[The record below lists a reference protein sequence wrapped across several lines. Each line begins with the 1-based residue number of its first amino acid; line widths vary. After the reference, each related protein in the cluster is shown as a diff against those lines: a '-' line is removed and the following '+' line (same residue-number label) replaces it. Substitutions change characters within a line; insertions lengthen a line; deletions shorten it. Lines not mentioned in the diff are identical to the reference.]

1 MVNAPS
7 GQMLDTGSGMN
18 SKTLQTDPG
27 HPSVPTYVK
36 VAVVLALVT
45 LLEVVIFFV
54 DFLQGVL
61 IPLLLVLSTGKFIL
75 VAMFY
80 MHLKF
85 ENRLFS
91 GLFVGGLF
99 LAAAMLIALMGL
111 FGVIGGEKGP
121 VIASGSPAESTGVVD
136 LPETTGAELF
146 IQKGCGACHTISDV
160 SGAIG
165 EVGPSL
171 DGIGVRAATRNP
183 GINAEKY
190 IRESIENPSGFVVE
204 GFSPVMPILRG
215 DMTQKEFESIVDY
228 LLTLK

>member
-1 MVNAPS
+1 
-7 GQMLDTGSGMN
+7 MLDTGNGMN
-18 SKTLQTDPG
+18 RETLQTDHG
-27 HPSVPTYVK
+27 HPTVPTYVK
-36 VAVVLALVT
+36 IAVILAVVT
-45 LLEVVIFFV
+45 LLEVIIFFV

-80 MHLKF
+80 MHLRF
-85 ENRLFS
+85 DNRLFS

-99 LAAAMLIALMGL
+99 IATAMLIALMGL

-121 VIASGSPAESTGVVD
+121 VIASAPPTESTGVVD

-146 IQKGCGACHTISDV
+146 IQTGCGACHTISGV

-171 DGIGVRAATRNP
+171 DGIGVRAATRKP

-190 IRESIENPSGFVVE
+190 IRESIENPTDFVVQ
-204 GFSPVMPILRG
+204 GFSPVMPNLRG

-228 LLTLK
+228 LVTLK